1 MSYSITQIITK
12 NKDNFKSVISERPYD
27 CLYDPVYTVSS
38 EVDHTRANFKAYA
51 PRGRFVSWSTQ
62 KYLFSEQLCVT
73 GSYISFY

>member
-12 NKDNFKSVISERPYD
+12 NKDNLKAVISERPYD

-51 PRGRFVSWSTQ
+51 PRGRFGTRQQHNISPSKSHFCEIKLST
-62 KYLFSEQLCVT
+62 
-73 GSYISFY
+73 